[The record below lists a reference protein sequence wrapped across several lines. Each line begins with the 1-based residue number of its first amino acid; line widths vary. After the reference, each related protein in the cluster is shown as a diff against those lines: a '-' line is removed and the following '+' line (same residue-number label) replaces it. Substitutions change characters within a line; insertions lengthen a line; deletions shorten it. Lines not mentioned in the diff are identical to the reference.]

1 MLLGI
6 ALIPG
11 MSAGQGGGP
20 EIAVTAPDGSPV
32 QWSRLLKQHGP
43 VAVLFWASWA
53 PRGQSTLASCGRLQE
68 AARKR
73 GLELLIVDV
82 QESLPD
88 ARYALSN
95 SGIPWVHDR
104 YGRLLR
110 RYRVLRIPRLLVM
123 TQDGGVTARLEPR
136 ANALEGKP

>member
-11 MSAGQGGGP
+11 MAAAQNRAA
-20 EIAVTAPDGSPV
+20 EVAVTAPDGSPV
-32 QWSRLLKQHGP
+32 QWSRLLEQHGP
-43 VAVLFWASWA
+43 VAVLFWASWS
-53 PRGQSTLASCGRLQE
+53 PRGRSTLAACGRLRE

-88 ARYALSN
+88 ARYALAD

-110 RYRVLRIPRLLVM
+110 RYRVLRIPRLLVIAKN
-123 TQDGGVTARLEPR
+123 GGVTARLEPT
-136 ANALEGKP
+136 ADALEAKP

>member
-1 MLLGI
+1 LV
-6 ALIPG
+6 PG
-11 MSAGQGGGP
+11 MAVAQNGAPQM
-20 EIAVTAPDGSPV
+20 AVTAPDGSPV
-32 QWSRLLKQHGP
+32 QWSRLLEQHGP

-53 PRGQSTLASCGRLQE
+53 PRGRSTLASCGRMRE

-110 RYRVLRIPRLLVM
+110 RYRVLRIPRLLVIAK
-123 TQDGGVTARLEPR
+123 DGGVTARLEPR
-136 ANALEGKP
+136 AEALEGKP